1 MQKQEAGSAANL
13 PAISQRQRTLAFVT
27 VLTGLVLEVADST
40 IVNTALPAIRAA
52 LQASPQE
59 MQWIVAGYLLA
70 LGSLMLLGGKLG
82 DAYGHARVFL
92 WGVTGFI
99 VGSALCGL
107 AQDPLQL
114 VLARVVQGA
123 AAAIMAPQTM
133 AVVQLLYT
141 PLERVK
147 RLAYFGLILGLA
159 AIIGPILGGILIEL
173 DVLGLGWRTIF
184 LINVPIGLGVILLGR
199 QVLPSAEDLVLPQID
214 PWGALLFTASF
225 GAMLYPLIEAAE
237 KGWSMPLAA
246 LALTGSGLL
255 AFAWRRARLRRAR
268 NLPSL
273 VEPSL
278 FAIPTFRWATWA
290 GFGFAAASTGFLLVF
305 AISLQQGLG
314 LSALDTAL
322 VHIPF
327 GAGVMTGVGF
337 IVPRVLPRFGKA
349 VPVTGGLVM
358 IAGTSGS
365 LSLIAAGQ
373 PAHAPLLAVLAMAGM
388 GMGLLQ
394 GPLGPIV
401 VAQVPR
407 EHAGTASATFRTAQ
421 QIGGAGGIA
430 LVGAAYFSVAGT
442 DSASSLA
449 GARPA
454 ALVVALLLGTSVFAV
469 SRLPRTLFAR

>member
-1 MQKQEAGSAANL
+1 M
-13 PAISQRQRTLAFVT
+13 ISERQRSLAFVT

-82 DAYGHARVFL
+82 DAYGHTRVFL

-99 VGSALCGL
+99 LGSALCGL
-107 AQDPLQL
+107 AQDPLHL

-123 AAAIMAPQTM
+123 AAAIMAPQSM

-147 RLAYFGLILGLA
+147 RLAYFGLTLGLA
-159 AIIGPILGGILIEL
+159 AIIGPILGGMLIEL

-184 LINVPIGLGVILLGR
+184 LINVPIGLGVIALGR
-199 QVLPSAEDLVLPQID
+199 RVLPRAEDLAPPQVD
-214 PWGALLFTASF
+214 PAGALLFTASF
-225 GAMLYPLIEAAE
+225 GALLYPLIEAAE
-237 KGWSMPLAA
+237 KGWSVPLAA
-246 LALTGSGLL
+246 LALAGASMLL
-255 AFAWRRARLRRAR
+255 FGWRRAGRRRAQA
-268 NLPSL
+268 LASV

-278 FAIPTFRWATWA
+278 FAIPTFRWATFA
-290 GFGFAAASTGFLLVF
+290 GFGFAAASMGFLLVF
-305 AISLQQGLG
+305 AVSLQQGLG

-327 GAGVMTGVGF
+327 GAGVMLGVGF
-337 IVPRVLPRFGKA
+337 MVPRLLPRFGKA
-349 VPVTGGLVM
+349 VPVVGGLLM
-358 IAGTSGS
+358 IAGTVAS
-365 LSLIAAGQ
+365 LAMIAAAWG
-373 PAHAPLLAVLAMAGM
+373 ADAPLLAVLALAGI

-430 LVGAAYFSVAGT
+430 LVGAAYFSVAGS
-442 DSASSLA
+442 DAASSLA

-454 ALVVALLLGTSVFAV
+454 ALVVAVLLAGAV
-469 SRLPRTLFAR
+469 VAVARLPRTLFAPR

>member
-1 MQKQEAGSAANL
+1 MADQPPGSAADL
-13 PAISQRQRTLAFVT
+13 PAISDRQRTLAFVT

-40 IVNTALPAIRAA
+40 IVNTALPAIRTA
-52 LQASPQE
+52 LHATPQA
-59 MQWIVAGYLLA
+59 MQWIVAGYMLA
-70 LGSLMLLGGKLG
+70 LGSLLLLGGKLG
-82 DAYGHARVFL
+82 DAFGHARVFL
-92 WGVTGFI
+92 WGVGGFI
-99 VGSALCGL
+99 LASALCGL
-107 AQDPLQL
+107 AQDPLHL

-123 AAAIMAPQTM
+123 AAAIMAPQSM
-133 AVVQLLYT
+133 AVVQLLYS

-147 RLAYFGLILGLA
+147 RLAYFGLTLGLA
-159 AIIGPILGGILIEL
+159 AIIGPIIGGMLIAL
-173 DVLGLGWRTIF
+173 DLFGLGWRTIF

-199 QVLPSAEDLVLPQID
+199 KVLPRVEDLAPPKID
-214 PWGALLFTASF
+214 PLGALVFTASF

-237 KGWSMPLAA
+237 KGWSVPLAVLA
-246 LALTGSGLL
+246 LAGAGLL
-255 AFAWRRARLRRAR
+255 AFGWWRATRRRARD
-268 NLPSL
+268 LPSV

-290 GFGFAAASTGFLLVF
+290 GFAFAAASTGFLLVF

-327 GAGVMTGVGF
+327 GAGVMAGVGF
-337 IVPRVLPRFGKA
+337 MVPRLLPRFGKA

-358 IAGTSGS
+358 IAGTIAS
-365 LSLIAAGQ
+365 LALIAAGQ
-373 PAHAPLLAVLAMAGM
+373 PASAPLLVVLALAGV

-401 VAQVPR
+401 VAQVSR

-442 DSASSLA
+442 DAASSLA
-449 GARPA
+449 GALPA
-454 ALVVALLLGTSVFAV
+454 AAVVAALLAAAV
-469 SRLPRTLFAR
+469 LAVARLPRTLFAR

>member
-1 MQKQEAGSAANL
+1 MQDQSVGSAAAL
-13 PAISQRQRTLAFVT
+13 PAISERQRSLAFIT

-52 LQASPQE
+52 LHASPQE

-99 VGSALCGL
+99 LGSALCGM

-114 VLARVVQGA
+114 VLARVIQGA

-159 AIIGPILGGILIEL
+159 AIIGPVLGGTLIEM

-184 LINVPIGLGVILLGR
+184 LINVPIGLAVILLGGR
-199 QVLPSAEDLVLPQID
+199 VLPRAEELAPPQID
-214 PWGALLFTASF
+214 PAGALLFTASF
-225 GAMLYPLIEAAE
+225 AGLLYPLIEAAE
-237 KGWSMPLAA
+237 KGWSAPLAA
-246 LALTGSGLL
+246 LALGGLAL
-255 AFAWRRARLRRAR
+255 LLFAWQRARRRRARDLA
-268 NLPSL
+268 SV

-278 FAIPTFRWATWA
+278 FTIPTFRWATWA
-290 GFGFAAASTGFLLVF
+290 GFGFAAASMGFLLVF
-305 AISLQQGLG
+305 AVSLQQGLG

-327 GAGVMTGVGF
+327 GAGVMSGVGF
-337 IVPRVLPRFGKA
+337 MVPRLLPRFGKA
-349 VPVTGGLVM
+349 VPVVGGVLM
-358 IAGTSGS
+358 IAGTALS
-365 LSLIAAGQ
+365 LGLIAAGR
-373 PAHAPLLAVLAMAGM
+373 PVDALLLVVLALAGV

-407 EHAGTASATFRTAQ
+407 EHAGTASATFRTGQ

-430 LVGAAYFSVAGT
+430 LVGAAYFSVAGS
-442 DSASSLA
+442 DAASSLA

-454 ALVVALLLGTSVFAV
+454 ALVVAILLLWAIFSV
-469 SRLPRTLFAR
+469 SRLPRTLFTR